1 MGQHTYPGFRV
12 AQVPHSKPNTPKGNA
27 PLHNPTRRNE
37 MRLSMS
43 LFTWALDLCVINAYA
58 LLNEV
63 RPAAT
68 KIPLREF
75 KIRIAEQLT
84 AKQLAITSAQR
95 SKRKRAD
102 VNVSDVV
109 RSITSNHVLTQFDCT
124 LRRAAEMQIVQY
136 PWFATAVS
144 LGGVSDASVGSMLNV
159 LPLIIFEMSSLPPQ
173 CQVCA
178 QHSTS
183 CAPLQQRTMPSRHT
197 TSRTSLLHP

>member
-109 RSITSNHVLTQFDCT
+109 GSITSNHVLT
-124 LRRAAEMQIVQY
+124 
-136 PWFATAVS
+136 PNSTAHS
-144 LGGVSDASVGSMLNV
+144 DGQLKCKLCSIRGWQQRSRWGVSDASVGSMLNV

-183 CAPLQQRTMPSRHT
+183 CAPLQ
-197 TSRTSLLHP
+197 